1 MLEIWLFQERKKISF
16 LKKITKLF
24 PNLFL
29 KYLKIGTLNTLFGFT
44 LFSLL
49 SFSKIDTWL
58 VLFLSQ
64 VGGILFNFC
73 TFGSFVFNSLDIN
86 KLPKFILSNLIIYIM
101 FLGSLYI
108 LEGFVSNRIFALSIA
123 VIPITIINFFI
134 LSKLI
139 FNTNK

>member
-1 MLEIWLFQERKKISF
+1 MFQERKKISF

-29 KYLKIGTLNTLFGFT
+29 KYFKIGILNTLFGFT

-101 FLGSLYI
+101 FLGALYI

-134 LSKLI
+134 LTKLI

>member
-1 MLEIWLFQERKKISF
+1 MFQERKKISY

-29 KYLKIGTLNTLFGFT
+29 KYFKIGTLNTLFGFT

-101 FLGSLYI
+101 FLVSLYI

>member
-29 KYLKIGTLNTLFGFT
+29 KYFKIGILNTLFGFT

-101 FLGSLYI
+101 FLGALYI

-134 LSKLI
+134 LTKLI